1 MEDRLGKRS
10 TRKDSSARS
19 RSRQPG
25 STFLEK
31 NARES
36 STPQSSVVTSVVI
49 AEKGNKNKFLA
60 EGPVEA
66 SKARYLERV
75 KKLDLEEL
83 ACRREL
89 MDS

>member
-1 MEDRLGKRS
+1 M
-10 TRKDSSARS
+10 
-19 RSRQPG
+19 
-25 STFLEK
+25 
-31 NARES
+31 
-36 STPQSSVVTSVVI
+36 TSVVI

>member
-1 MEDRLGKRS
+1 M
-10 TRKDSSARS
+10 
-19 RSRQPG
+19 
-25 STFLEK
+25 
-31 NARES
+31 
-36 STPQSSVVTSVVI
+36 TSVVI
-49 AEKGNKNKFLA
+49 AEKSNKNKFLV